1 MIVSSS
7 VLGGD
12 FGCSARGS
20 FCAKLARFLFEFF
33 SLLILKEV
41 FGAQNST
48 YGDQSEIVLRRIAAS
63 TVILSVEREYSLFEG
78 ERHIASLLV
87 RCPANTVHREL
98 QGRVTKL
105 LATKTLTLRVK
116 SLDGLLD

>member
-1 MIVSSS
+1 MIHSSS

-20 FCAKLARFLFEFF
+20 FSAKLARFLFEFF
-33 SLLILKEV
+33 SLLILTEV

-63 TVILSVEREYSLFEG
+63 TVILIVEREYSLFEG
-78 ERHIASLLV
+78 ERLISSFLV
-87 RCPANTVHREL
+87 RCLANTILREL
-98 QGRVTKL
+98 
-105 LATKTLTLRVK
+105 
-116 SLDGLLD
+116 

>member
-12 FGCSARGS
+12 FGCSARGFVLLS
-20 FCAKLARFLFEFF
+20 RLAFLIDLF
-33 SLLILKEV
+33 SLLTQQKV

-78 ERHIASLLV
+78 ERQTASLLHAL
-87 RCPANTVHREL
+87 PSEH
-98 QGRVTKL
+98 
-105 LATKTLTLRVK
+105 
-116 SLDGLLD
+116 SLPRAAGAG